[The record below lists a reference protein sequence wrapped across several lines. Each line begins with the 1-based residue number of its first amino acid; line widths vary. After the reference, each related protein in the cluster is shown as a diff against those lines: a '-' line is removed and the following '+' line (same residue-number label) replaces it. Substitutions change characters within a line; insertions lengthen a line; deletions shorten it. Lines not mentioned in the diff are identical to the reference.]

1 MDLHLDESQT
11 ISHSPS
17 LHKGHPQTS
26 TILDD
31 VSLPLDVDVP
41 FVLGDG
47 IIEKTGA
54 VVIDMGTGTCKSGFA
69 GQAKPMSTVATVL
82 GRLPEKASTTS
93 QPQLPTFIGESAR
106 KHPGLSLIQ
115 PLKSGII
122 VDWEAAETL
131 WHYIF
136 YNDLGVAP
144 EDHALLLSDPPF
156 SPTTNREKLVEVV
169 FESLRSP
176 GMYVAYQSVLSVY
189 AHGLVSGLVVDTGHG
204 VTHTV
209 PVYQGY
215 NLPHAT
221 ERMDLAGAHLT
232 AYLAEMLRGAGY
244 PFGERDIS
252 LVESIKHQFCYVAAD
267 FIAEQNQPT
276 KDSRENFQLPDGQV
290 ISLGKERFQCPEL
303 LFNPPSM
310 PGLVPLGIPD
320 MAKESL
326 RKVPNEAREDVSQ
339 NVLLCGGSSLFPGLE
354 QRFTKELLHGA
365 PSQTC
370 MTVFAQPLRNY
381 SVWIGGSI
389 LASLRAF
396 QSCWIQRAQY
406 EEQGPYIVYRK
417 CY

>member
-1 MDLHLDESQT
+1 MDLRSDDAPV
-11 ISHSPS
+11 IGHSPRF
-17 LHKGHPQTS
+17 HKGHPQTS

-31 VSLPLDVDVP
+31 VSLPVDIEMP

-47 IIEKTGA
+47 LIEKTGA

-69 GQAKPMSTVATVL
+69 GQAKPVSTVATVL
-82 GRLPEKASTTS
+82 GHLPEKASTAS
-93 QPQLPTFIGESAR
+93 RPQLPTFIGECAR
-106 KHPGLSLIQ
+106 GHPGLSLIQ
-115 PLKSGII
+115 PLRNGII

-131 WHYIF
+131 WHYVF

-144 EDHALLLSDPPF
+144 EDHPLLLSDPPF

-169 FESLRSP
+169 FESLHSP

-189 AHGLVSGLVVDTGHG
+189 AHGLVSGLVVDSGHG

-221 ERMDLAGAHLT
+221 ERLDLAGSHLT
-232 AYLAEMLRGAGY
+232 AFLAEMLRGAGY
-244 PFGERDIS
+244 PFGERDTS
-252 LVESIKHQFCYVAAD
+252 LLESIKHQCCYVADD
-267 FIAEQNQPT
+267 FIAEQNLPT
-276 KDSRENFQLPDGQV
+276 KAIRENFRLPDGKV

-303 LFNPPSM
+303 LFHPPEM

-326 RKVPNEAREDVSQ
+326 RKVPSEAREDISQ

-354 QRFTKELLHGA
+354 QRFSKELLQGA
-365 PSQTC
+365 PPQTFKSVC
-370 MTVFAQPLRNY
+370 AQPLRNY

-396 QSCWIQRAQY
+396 QSCWIQRNQY
-406 EEQGPYIVYRK
+406 EEQGPYIVYQK

>member
-1 MDLHLDESQT
+1 MDLHLDDSQT
-11 ISHSPS
+11 NSHSARVKS
-17 LHKGHPQTS
+17 NTV
-26 TILDD
+26 LDD
-31 VSLPLDVDVP
+31 ANISMDTDTP

-47 IIEKTGA
+47 LLEKTGA

-69 GQAKPMSTVATVL
+69 GQAMPMSTVPTVL
-82 GRLPEKASTTS
+82 GHLPEKASTVKE
-93 QPQLPTFIGESAR
+93 PQLSTFIGEDAR
-106 KHPGLSLIQ
+106 AHPGLNLIQ
-115 PLKSGII
+115 PLRNGII
-122 VDWEAAETL
+122 VDWEAVETL
-131 WHYIF
+131 WHHIF
-136 YNDLGVAP
+136 CNDLGVAP

-169 FESLRSP
+169 FESLHSP

-189 AHGLVSGLVVDTGHG
+189 AHGLISGLVIDTGHG

-232 AYLAEMLRGAGY
+232 AFLAELLRGTGY
-244 PFGERDIS
+244 SFGEQDTS
-252 LVESIKHQFCYVAAD
+252 LVESIKHQCCFVASD
-267 FIAEQNQPT
+267 FITEQNQAIIGS
-276 KDSRENFQLPDGQV
+276 KNFQLPDGQI

-303 LFNPPSM
+303 LFNPPEM
-310 PGLVPLGIPD
+310 PGLKPMGIPE

-326 RKVPNEAREDVSQ
+326 RKVPTEVCGDISQ
-339 NVLLCGGSSLFPGLE
+339 HVLLCGGSSLFPGLE
-354 QRFTKELLHGA
+354 QRFVKELLQGA
-365 PSQTC
+365 SPQTNI
-370 MTVFAQPLRNY
+370 TVSAQPLRNF